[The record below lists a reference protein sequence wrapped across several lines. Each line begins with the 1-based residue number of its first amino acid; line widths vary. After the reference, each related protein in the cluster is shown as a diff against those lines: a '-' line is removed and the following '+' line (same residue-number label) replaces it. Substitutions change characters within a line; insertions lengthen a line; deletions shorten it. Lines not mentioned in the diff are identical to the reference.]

1 MGPGEEKEG
10 RGLAGT
16 SEADAEEDQGISL
29 TPFPRESPIPKGA
42 SGTVYSSLTRLDLG
56 PAVVIPLWG
65 SWPPTSQR
73 LLAWGGSWLL
83 SAAASSGWLFRIRY
97 ISSWFWGAEDSLG
110 ISFWSSVRTWRIK
123 TLLAGVGVGQCWGRF
138 GSHPAEQAA

>member
-83 SAAASSGWLFRIRY
+83 SVAASSGWLFRILY
-97 ISSWFWGAEDSLG
+97 ISLWFWGAEDSLG

-123 TLLAGVGVGQCWGRF
+123 TLLAGGGG
-138 GSHPAEQAA
+138 GAMLGEI